1 MKPAL
6 RLSFLIITAL
16 AVPLIPF
23 ALVGELPG
31 ERWLSAASGSDLRF
45 ALAGAALL
53 AADVLLPVPSSVL
66 GTMLGA
72 RLGFLPGLLA
82 TFVGLCTGHALAYV
96 ISRALVRGRV
106 GPLPAAPTALAV
118 FLSRPVPVFAEAVA
132 IAAGATRL
140 PPARF
145 ALACGAGNLVYALAL
160 AGNGAALLPRA
171 PTGPG
176 LVLPMLLPVLA
187 WWLWRRARRVE

>member
-6 RLSFLIITAL
+6 RLSFLIIAAL

-31 ERWLSAASGSDLRF
+31 ERWLSAASSSDLRF

-96 ISRALVRGRV
+96 ISRWLVRGGV
-106 GPLPAAPTALAV
+106 GPLPAAPTAIAV

-140 PPARF
+140 PPARL
-145 ALACGAGNLVYALAL
+145 ALACGAGNLVYSLAL

-176 LVLPMLLPVLA
+176 LLLPMLLPVLA
-187 WWLWRRARRVE
+187 WWLWRRAQRVE

>member
-6 RLSFLIITAL
+6 RLSVLIIAAL
-16 AVPLIPF
+16 GVPLIPF
-23 ALVGELPG
+23 AVVGELPG
-31 ERWLSAASGSDLRF
+31 ERWLSAAGASDLGF
-45 ALAGAALL
+45 ALAGAGLL
-53 AADVLLPVPSSVL
+53 AADALLPVPSSVL

-82 TFVGLCTGHALAYV
+82 TFIGLCTGHALAYV
-96 ISRALVRGRV
+96 ISRRLVRGRV
-106 GPLPAAPTALAV
+106 GPLPAAPTELAV

-132 IAAGATRL
+132 IAAGAARL
-140 PPARF
+140 PPLRF

-160 AGNGAALLPRA
+160 AGNGAALLPGA

-176 LVLPMLLPVLA
+176 LLLPMLLPALA
-187 WWLWRRARRVE
+187 WWLWRRARRVG